1 MASHNQLYDLILS
14 DCYFYSLLLIS
25 INQEC
30 EVLSRWV
37 FTRLQPRCCFI
48 RITHCGGAT
57 GSRVQVIQLVPSY
70 KEHIG
75 ETETEQ
81 QTHPQIKENDLLT
94 KLER

>member
-1 MASHNQLYDLILS
+1 M
-14 DCYFYSLLLIS
+14 
-25 INQEC
+25 
-30 EVLSRWV
+30 
-37 FTRLQPRCCFI
+37 
-48 RITHCGGAT
+48 
-57 GSRVQVIQLVPSY
+57 QVIQLVPSY